1 MLLPLKSFFDHLE
14 QLHRIIVLLL
24 TQILENMP
32 QVNVTVAI
40 NESIYL
46 KNPLETALGKKILE
60 HAIILLDEIGF
71 ENFNFKKLAIQMES
85 TEASV
90 YRYFENKYKL
100 LAYLVAWYWDYMHY
114 IMLFDSRN
122 ISDPRAMLNQ
132 MVETLV
138 FATDTSVAPSCI
150 ALQKLHNIILENG
163 LKVYHNKQVDYL
175 KDEGFFVNYR
185 KLVSRLADVV
195 SQIDVSF
202 MYPKMLATTI
212 IETSLNYEYY
222 LLHLPNLTDSP
233 NTTEIESKAETL
245 KAIRYLVKRVLGE

>member
-1 MLLPLKSFFDHLE
+1 M
-14 QLHRIIVLLL
+14 
-24 TQILENMP
+24 
-32 QVNVTVAI
+32 
-40 NESIYL
+40 
-46 KNPLETALGKKILE
+46 
-60 HAIILLDEIGF
+60 
-71 ENFNFKKLAIQMES
+71 
-85 TEASV
+85 
-90 YRYFENKYKL
+90 
-100 LAYLVAWYWDYMHY
+100 Y
-114 IMLFDSRN
+114 ID
-122 ISDPRAMLNQ
+122 
-132 MVETLV
+132 
-138 FATDTSVAPSCI
+138 
-150 ALQKLHNIILENG
+150 LQKLHNIILENG

-233 NTTEIESKAETL
+233 NTTEIASKAETL